1 MRRQINDLQETKVK
15 LALALRTLA
24 LLATAAFGVSSAGAQ
39 TSDFPTRPI
48 RLISGFAPGGATD
61 LVARIVA
68 QSAAEVLGQPV
79 VVENKPGAS
88 GNIAAEM
95 VTHSPADGYLLYLCN
110 ATIAMPAMFPHL
122 PFNARKDF
130 APVTMVGYGPQVL
143 AANPKFPVHSMSELL
158 AYAKKN
164 PGTVDFSSAGVGN
177 ITHIA
182 MELLISMTGV
192 KFNHIPY
199 KGGAPATVA
208 AISGEVPLVM
218 TTINDIIPHAK
229 QGTLVPLAI
238 SSKERSKVLPN
249 VPTMAESG
257 VPGYEASSWYGI
269 LAPAGTP
276 KPVVE
281 KLYKAIR
288 TGMAKA
294 DRGDKLVAS
303 GMELA
308 FMDPETFTQFLDK
321 ETSKWNEVITKAHIT
336 VE

>member
-1 MRRQINDLQETKVK
+1 V
-15 LALALRTLA
+15 ALRTAA
-24 LLATAAFGVSSAGAQ
+24 LLAAAAFGAASAGAQ
-39 TSDFPTRPI
+39 TSDFPNRPI

-68 QSAAEVLGQPV
+68 QSAAEVLGQAV

-95 VTHSPADGYLLYLCN
+95 VARSPADGYLLYLCN
-110 ATIAMPAMFPHL
+110 ATIAMPAMFPKL
-122 PFNARKDF
+122 NFNARKDF
-130 APVTMVGYGPQVL
+130 APVVMVGYGPQVL
-143 AANPKFPVHSMSELL
+143 AANPKFPIHSMPELL
-158 AYAKKN
+158 EYAKQN
-164 PGTVDFSSAGVGN
+164 PGKVDFSSAGVGN

-182 MELLISMTGV
+182 MELLISMTGA

-208 AISGEVPLVM
+208 AIGGEVPLVM
-218 TTINDIIPHAK
+218 TTINDVIPHAR
-229 QGTLVPLAI
+229 QGTLIPLAI
-238 SSKERSKVLPN
+238 SSKDRSKALPD

-276 KPVVE
+276 KPVLDA
-281 KLYKAIR
+281 LYKAIA
-288 TGMAKA
+288 TGLAKA

-308 FMDPETFTQFLDK
+308 LMDPETFTQFLDR
-321 ETSKWNEVITKAHIT
+321 ETNKWNGVITQAHISID
-336 VE
+336 

>member
-1 MRRQINDLQETKVK
+1 MRLS
-15 LALALRTLA
+15 LALRAAA
-24 LLATAAFGVSSAGAQ
+24 LLAVTAFGTGSAGAQ
-39 TSDFPTRPI
+39 TSGFPNRPI
-48 RLISGFAPGGATD
+48 RLVSGFAPGGATD

-88 GNIAAEM
+88 GNIAADM
-95 VTHSPADGYLLYLCN
+95 VARSPADGYLLYLCN
-110 ATIAMPAMFPHL
+110 ATIAMPAMFPKL
-122 PFNARKDF
+122 AFNARKDF
-130 APVTMVGYGPQVL
+130 APVVMVGYGPQVL
-143 AANPKFPVHSMSELL
+143 AANPKFPVRSVPELL
-158 AYAKKN
+158 DYAKKN
-164 PGTVDFSSAGVGN
+164 PGKVDFSSAGVGN

-182 MELLISMTGV
+182 MELLISMSGT

-199 KGGAPATVA
+199 KGGAPATMA

-218 TTINDIIPHAK
+218 TTINDITPHAK
-229 QGTLVPLAI
+229 QGTLIPLAI
-238 SSKERSKVLPN
+238 SSKERSKVLPD

-276 KPVVE
+276 KPV
-281 KLYKAIR
+281 LDMLHKAIA

-294 DRGDKLVAS
+294 GRGDKLVAS

-308 FMDPETFTQFLDK
+308 LMGPETFTEFLDQ
-321 ETSKWNEVITKAHIT
+321 ETSKWNRVVTEAHIS
-336 VE
+336 VD